1 MMSKWEERTP
11 EECVESVVLDLNS
24 YWSMMQKHRSEGL
37 QDGYPSDIGMD
48 FCKRYRHI
56 ILTIGSLGG
65 KTTRYSD
72 GSHEVSVFGITVH
85 SLKGVF

>member
-11 EECVESVVLDLNS
+11 EECVETVALNLNTD
-24 YWSMMQKHRSEGL
+24 WSMMQKHKPEGM
-37 QDGYPSDIGMD
+37 QDGYPSDAGMD
-48 FCKRYRHI
+48 FCKNYRCI
-56 ILTIGSLGG
+56 ISTISCLGG